1 MADQE
6 KINQKIR
13 EVLDLC
19 GKEKHIFRGENK
31 IYPKVSSNL
40 YRRYY
45 ELIKS
50 IKNTSYGKNVSPVL
64 EIEKDIVDRAKYH
77 IRPDAPNIEVLTELQ
92 HHGGKTAL
100 IDFTRNL
107 YIALFFACNG
117 NFEEDGRIIL
127 FTELETSGQPNI
139 DYEAGN
145 EYAIVLPTG
154 KSPRVVFQ
162 SSIFVHAAKG
172 YLEEDKYET
181 ITIEKELKKPFLDYL
196 RRYHDIE
203 AKTIYN
209 DIQGFIQNQGDYP
222 DAEENLFLGII
233 YHAAKQ
239 IDDAIKYYDKA
250 IKLNPLFAEAFYNRG
265 LAKSDLSDEEEAI
278 KDYDKAIEL
287 NPQYAKAYNNRG
299 VAKSNLGDK
308 EEAIKDYD
316 KAIELN
322 PKYAKAYN
330 NRGLAKS
337 NLGDKEEAIKDYDKA
352 IELNPKYA
360 EAYNNRGDANHSL
373 ERFEQ
378 AIRDYDEA
386 LRLNPG
392 LLAAAINRGVVK
404 AALRM
409 RNKEAHQ

>member
-1 MADQE
+1 M
-6 KINQKIR
+6 IR
-13 EVLDLC
+13 
-19 GKEKHIFRGENK
+19 G
-31 IYPKVSSNL
+31 
-40 YRRYY
+40 
-45 ELIKS
+45 S
-50 IKNTSYGKNVSPVL
+50 IKNTSDGKNVSPVL

-127 FTELETSGQPNI
+127 FIELETLKQLNI
-139 DYEAGN
+139 DYETGN

-162 SSIFVHAAKG
+162 SSIFVHAARG

-181 ITIEKELKKPFLDYL
+181 ITIEKKLKRPFLDYL
-196 RRYHDIE
+196 RQYHDI
-203 AKTIYN
+203 ATKTIYN
-209 DIQGFIQNQGDYP
+209 DIQGFIRSQGDFS

-239 IDDAIKYYDKA
+239 IDDAIKHYDEA
-250 IKLNPLFAEAFYNRG
+250 IRLDPLFAEAFCNRG
-265 LAKSDLSDEEEAI
+265 VAKSNLDDKKKAI

-299 VAKSNLGDK
+299 S
-308 EEAIKDYD
+308 
-316 KAIELN
+316 
-322 PKYAKAYN
+322 AKATLN
-330 NRGLAKS
+330 KQQ
-337 NLGDKEEAIKDYDKA
+337 EAIKDYDKA

-360 EAYNNRGDANHSL
+360 EAYNNRGDVNRSL

-386 LRLNPG
+386 LRLNPE
-392 LLAAAINRGVVK
+392 LLATRINRQAVK

-409 RNKEAHQ
+409 RDKEGQ